1 MSMKLDKIDITIMEM
16 LKKDARTSF
25 REIARKLDVSP
36 DTISNR
42 FERLKEQGIIINST
56 VIINPTKIG
65 YSFISRFGI
74 DVKPAYSSQVLEEII
89 RIPSVIVASKLVGKY
104 DLISIIVVKNFQHLC
119 ELREIIL
126 EMSYVEKVETSM
138 WINTMKLCPY
148 YFLI

>member
-1 MSMKLDKIDITIMEM
+1 MKLDKIDITIMEM

-89 RIPSVIVASKLVGKY
+89 KIPSVIVASKLVGKY
-104 DLISIIVVKNFQHLC
+104 DLISSIVVKNFQHLC

-126 EMSYVEKVETSM
+126 EMPYVEKVETSM
-138 WINTMKLCPY
+138 
-148 YFLI
+148 